1 MTEKELRKLNRYELL
16 EMLLAQG
23 KKLERLERELA
34 EANERL
40 AQRQQIVATSGTMAE
55 AAMRLNRV
63 FEAADSATKEYLS
76 NMELIA
82 NSLLDDARRKAA
94 RIIKDAEQQARIY
107 SRIYSE
113 HLEEQNDPQR
123 EDRQKGTA
131 DTVTGG
137 TEW

>member
-63 FEAADSATKEYLS
+63 FEAADSAAKEYLS
-76 NMELIA
+76 SVELIA
-82 NSLLDDARRKAA
+82 NSLLDDARREAA
-94 RIIKDAEQQARIY
+94 SIIKDAEQQARIY
-107 SRIYSE
+107 SR
-113 HLEEQNDPQR
+113 
-123 EDRQKGTA
+123 
-131 DTVTGG
+131 VFGG
-137 TEW
+137 AE

>member
-63 FEAADSATKEYLS
+63 LRLRTVLRKNISATW
-76 NMELIA
+76 N
-82 NSLLDDARRKAA
+82 
-94 RIIKDAEQQARIY
+94 
-107 SRIYSE
+107 
-113 HLEEQNDPQR
+113 
-123 EDRQKGTA
+123 
-131 DTVTGG
+131 
-137 TEW
+137 

>member
-23 KKLERLERELA
+23 KKLERLEHELA

-63 FEAADSATKEYLS
+63 FEAADSAAKEYLS

-137 TEW
+137 TER

>member
-63 FEAADSATKEYLS
+63 FEDSESAAREYLCILYTS
-76 NMELIA
+76 P
-82 NSLLDDARRKAA
+82 SLRAGFLTRMPSHA
-94 RIIKDAEQQARIY
+94 
-107 SRIYSE
+107 
-113 HLEEQNDPQR
+113 
-123 EDRQKGTA
+123 
-131 DTVTGG
+131 
-137 TEW
+137 